1 MVPHLLHVHGEDGH
15 LVGGPLYPA
24 GPSPAGSRRHV
35 DDRLEGQHGRPGG
48 VGSARMERKGDRFL
62 PAPRRPTHGRM
73 DPVSLD
79 LASAVTAA
87 RSVRVL
93 WSRLVQMSFLGLS
106 VLPELRLTDKGL
118 VDVEA
123 FELVPV
129 AVD

>member
-1 MVPHLLHVHGEDGH
+1 
-15 LVGGPLYPA
+15 
-24 GPSPAGSRRHV
+24 
-35 DDRLEGQHGRPGG
+35 
-48 VGSARMERKGDRFL
+48 
-62 PAPRRPTHGRM
+62 M